1 MPTLKIKRG
10 SWWLQNLAHTIGIH
24 VREKKF
30 VKDSRDV
37 DLEEVLLVM
46 NWLEPGMQT
55 NPHSHP
61 IEQAVYIVKGTMRFY
76 IGDTVVEG
84 GAGSLI
90 RIPSDVEHYGEPM
103 GDELVLNLDVFN
115 PLRDD
120 YKHLAVYQSSEFV

>member
-10 SWWLQNLAHTIGIH
+10 SWWLQSQACTIGIH

-76 IGDTVVEG
+76 IGDNVVEG

-90 RIPSDVEHYGEPM
+90 RIPWDVEHYGEPM
-103 GDELVLNLDVFN
+103 VDELVLNLDVFN

-120 YKHLAVYQSSEFV
+120 YKHLVDYQSSEFV